1 MKETKYYVNPEKKTV
16 VCVITILDD
25 CFGVKIHRFEG
36 KAKCSPEDVFD
47 ENIGR
52 EIAQNRAFIKMKT
65 HFLNQKRS
73 THQDISNRIEEL
85 LKYERRIYFGIL
97 RDEGEIKTIKARI
110 CELAT
115 SK

>member
-16 VCVITILDD
+16 VCVITIQDD
-25 CFGVKIHRFEG
+25 YFGEIHRFEG

-47 ENIGR
+47 ENVGR

-65 HFLNQKRS
+65 HFLNLKKSARLGIAKRIKDL
-73 THQDISNRIEEL
+73 TKYGTRIDA
-85 LKYERRIYFGIL
+85 GIL
-97 RDEGEIKTIKARI
+97 RNEGEIKTAKARI
-110 CELAT
+110 RELGT

>member
-16 VCVITILDD
+16 VCVITIQDD
-25 CFGVKIHRFEG
+25 YFDDLLRFEG

-52 EIAQNRAFIKMKT
+52 QIAQNRAFIKMKV

-73 THQDISNRIEEL
+73 ARLAIADRIKDL
-85 LKYERRIYFGIL
+85 MKYGARITTGIL
-97 RDEGEIKTIKARI
+97 RNEGEINTAKARI
-110 CELAT
+110 RELGT